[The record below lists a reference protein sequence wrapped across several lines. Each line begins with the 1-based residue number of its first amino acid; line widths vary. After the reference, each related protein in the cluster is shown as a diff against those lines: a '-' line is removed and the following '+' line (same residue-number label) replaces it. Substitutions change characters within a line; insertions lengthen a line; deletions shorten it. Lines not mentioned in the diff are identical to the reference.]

1 MRRNAF
7 GVYLLISGLS
17 ATFLNLYGTVAAVYR
32 VRSAGLDPLQLV
44 LVGTALEAACFVAGI
59 PTGILADI
67 FSRRLLVVIGFL
79 LEGAGFALEGAIPH
93 FETILLA
100 QVLWGTGAMCLDGAL
115 EAWIADEVGDERLSH
130 VFIRASQV
138 SQLCGIVGIVGAG
151 LLASIG
157 YNLPLLA
164 AGVLMFALGVVAA
177 IVMPETNFHPAQHAD
192 EVSRTAWHAM
202 RDTVRQS
209 GRLVR
214 RSPILLTLLGVAAFY
229 GMSSEGFDRLWEA
242 HLLLDVRLPTLGTLN
257 PVLWFSIILIV
268 AQLLSIG
275 TTEVARRRVNTSSH
289 VAVARVL
296 FGINALLIVVVV
308 VFGLAVSFP
317 LAVAA
322 YLMADVLRTTRQP
335 IYLAWLTQT
344 IDARVR
350 ATVLSISSQLDA
362 FGQIAGG
369 PVIGVIGT
377 ARSIRAA
384 LVATSIT
391 LTPALLLFARATRL
405 KAILPTEVS
414 GDVGDEAAAEI
425 ADTEG
430 GEAIE
435 LHHQGAPPHQV
446 KDAL

>member
-1 MRRNAF
+1 MRRNAY
-7 GVYLLISGLS
+7 GVYLLMSGLS

-32 VRSAGLDPLQLV
+32 VRSAGLNPLQLV

-79 LEGAGFALEGAIPH
+79 LEGMGFALEGAIPH
-93 FETILLA
+93 FEAILLA
-100 QVLWGTGAMCLDGAL
+100 QVLWGAGAMCLDGAL
-115 EAWIADEVGDERLSH
+115 EAWIAGEVGDERLSH

-138 SQLCGIVGIVGAG
+138 GQLCSIAGIVAAG

-157 YNLPLLA
+157 YNLPLLV
-164 AGVLMFALGVVAA
+164 AGALMFALGIVAA
-177 IVMPETNFHPAQHAD
+177 IVMPETAFHPLHHAHAD
-192 EVSRTAWHAM
+192 EVSRTTWHAM

-242 HLLLDVRLPTLGTLN
+242 HLLLDVRLPSLGTLN

-275 TTEVARRRVNTSSH
+275 TTELARRRVNTGSH
-289 VAVARVL
+289 VAVARTL
-296 FGINALLIVVVV
+296 FGINALLIVVVI
-308 VFGLAVSFP
+308 VFGLAANFP
-317 LAVAA
+317 LAVAT

-377 ARSIRAA
+377 VRSIRVA

-405 KAILPTEVS
+405 KVIAPAEIS
-414 GDVGDEAAAEI
+414 GDDGDEVAVEI
-425 ADTEG
+425 AES
-430 GEAIE
+430 
-435 LHHQGAPPHQV
+435 PR
-446 KDAL
+446 